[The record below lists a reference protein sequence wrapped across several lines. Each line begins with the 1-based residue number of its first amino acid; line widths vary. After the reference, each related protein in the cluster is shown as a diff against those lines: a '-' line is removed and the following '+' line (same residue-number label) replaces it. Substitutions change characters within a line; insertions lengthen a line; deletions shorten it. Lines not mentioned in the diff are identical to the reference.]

1 MFRDMLADGVN
12 LFFQALYLIMIVRIL
27 LTWFPNLN
35 WYAQPYKS
43 IKEITDPIFEPFR
56 RIIPPYNGID
66 FSPIAAF
73 FALSIVHK
81 IVIFAISST

>member
-1 MFRDMLADGVN
+1 MFRNMLADGVN
-12 LFFQALYLIMIVRIL
+12 LFFQALYLIMIARIL

-56 RIIPPYNGID
+56 RIIPPYSGID
-66 FSPIAAF
+66 FSPIVAF
-73 FALSIVHK
+73 LALSIVHK
-81 IVIFAISST
+81 IVIFAISNI